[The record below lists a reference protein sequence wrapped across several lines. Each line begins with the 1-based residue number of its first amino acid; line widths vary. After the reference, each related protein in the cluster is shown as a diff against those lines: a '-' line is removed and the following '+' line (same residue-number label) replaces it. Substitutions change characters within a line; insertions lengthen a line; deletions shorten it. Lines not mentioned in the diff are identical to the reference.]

1 MADFGELDYWRK
13 HFRSADSDIFIVIE
27 HAILIA
33 ASDYPA
39 EFRNRR
45 DQITERLF
53 SCQLPRCFGCDR
65 IKEQAFEVE
74 GEEFSGGTGVLA
86 TGCGEKESKVNCGT
100 DERQEDEDLKWVSSN
115 YSFDEAE
122 ALTEEIEEENQI
134 IGEVLRIKE
143 IIVNKDYE
151 SDSRLFESL
160 RRLQLMA
167 LSVEVLK
174 ATEIGKA
181 LNGLRRHSSRQIS
194 QLVSSL
200 IGAWKILVDEWMD
213 ATAALTEGT
222 PESKAPSVVE
232 DEEEEGGLPSP
243 PMDEGALFTTP
254 GAMELSQFFDGMSD
268 DGCAQKDDGSGK
280 RAEDRMKKPSAQNQ
294 KRSMRKHQPS
304 NKQEESPQEPVAERC
319 RPQAEVPLAQRKLS
333 SSSVASGPGRPQ
345 KACVAKVNGSFQKRQ
360 GSSGT
365 GKKTSSSS
373 HNLHEEI
380 PVCAKLEAA
389 KRKLHEGY
397 QQAENAKKQ
406 RTIQVMELHDLPKR
420 GLSRRQPFIKQGSR
434 SQHRTN
440 LCR

>member
-39 EFRNRR
+39 EFSQPEGSDHRE
-45 DQITERLF
+45 TLLL
-53 SCQLPRCFGCDR
+53 QLPRCFGCDR

-115 YSFDEAE
+115 YK
-122 ALTEEIEEENQI
+122 IEEENQI

-151 SDSRLFESL
+151 VYLL

-213 ATAALTEGT
+213 ATAALTGRGRRT
-222 PESKAPSVVE
+222 
-232 DEEEEGGLPSP
+232 PSP

-268 DGCAQKDDGSGK
+268 DGSGREPA
-280 RAEDRMKKPSAQNQ
+280 RAR
-294 KRSMRKHQPS
+294 R
-304 NKQEESPQEPVAERC
+304 ERC

-373 HNLHEEI
+373 HNVSNSEEI